1 MRKKASTPT
10 TLEIYLLGPF
20 RIFVD
25 GQAIDERKLT
35 RRKPKQ
41 LIKLLALQLH
51 HQLHRDQ
58 AMEFLWPDSDP
69 ESAANNLHK
78 AIHMARHALEP
89 SLKSVAESH
98 FILTQG
104 QQVLLR
110 APGRLW
116 IDVEE
121 FEQHV
126 KAAQAASDIRACEEA
141 RAFYGGELL
150 AEDRYEDWAAARR
163 EQLQNRHQEL
173 LARLVRLYET
183 RGEHKAAIERL
194 QELLITDG
202 ANEETHRHL
211 MRLYALTGNKHQAL
225 RQYQLC
231 CGALQKELDV
241 EPEQQTRELH
251 RQIIS
256 GQLAPLPAGSE
267 ATDRQD
273 SDTANSLAIFPFI
286 NSSADP
292 HGEYL
297 SDGITESIINNLSQL
312 PKLKVIARST
322 VFRYKGAD
330 IDPQEV
336 GKKLGVRAVLT
347 GRVLSRGDVL
357 NIQTEL
363 VNVKDGTQLW
373 GEQHERNCSDIFEVQ
388 EEIAKE
394 IAAKLRLRLSGEE
407 RGLLSK
413 RYTANPEAYTLYLKG
428 RYHWNKRTME
438 GFEKG
443 LECFRQAIA
452 IDPDY
457 ALAYAGISDCHAFRG
472 DVGTAAVPSKEA
484 FSRAKQAALQAL
496 EIDDKLAE
504 AQASLAHANMHCFEW
519 AAAEQAFKR
528 AIDLNSNHAQAHQ
541 WYAFYLLFNAQ
552 PDRALAEARR
562 ALELDPLS
570 LTAHGDLGQIYFYT
584 RQYDQAI
591 EVYDKTL
598 ELDPNRYRVYLWIGL
613 IYEQKRM
620 YEDAIA
626 AFLKAKTDEL
636 NTEVLASL
644 GSAYALA
651 GKRAEAL
658 SVSNELNQRS
668 AQHYVSPYN
677 RSLLFLSL
685 GEMDK
690 AFEWLERAYDERAEW
705 MIYLSVD
712 PRFDPLRAD
721 GRFINLLRRIGFR
734 GTGPNT

>member
-25 GQAIDERKLT
+25 GQAIDERQLT

-41 LIKLLALQLH
+41 LIKLLALQPH

-116 IDVEE
+116 IDVED

-126 KAAQAASDIRACEEA
+126 KTAQAGSDIKACEEA
-141 RAFYGGELL
+141 RALYGGDLL
-150 AEDRYEDWAAARR
+150 AEDRYEDWAASRR
-163 EQLQNRHQEL
+163 EQLQNKHQEL
-173 LARLVRLYET
+173 LAKLARLYEAD
-183 RGEHKAAIERL
+183 GEHEAAIERL

-231 CGALQKELDV
+231 CDALQKDLDA

-251 RQIIS
+251 RQIIA
-256 GQLAPLPAGSE
+256 GQLAPAGRD
-267 ATDRQD
+267 AGDRQD
-273 SDTANSLAIFPFI
+273 SNTSNSLAIFPFI

-292 HGEYL
+292 NAEYL

-312 PKLKVIARST
+312 PQLKVIARST

-373 GEQHERNCSDIFEVQ
+373 GEQHERSCSDIFEVQ

-407 RGLLSK
+407 KGLLSK

-428 RYHWNKRTME
+428 RYHWNKRTMN

-452 IDPDY
+452 LDPNY
-457 ALAYAGISDCHAFRG
+457 GLAYAGISDCHAFRG
-472 DVGTAAVPSKEA
+472 DVGMAAVPSKEA

-519 AAAEQAFKR
+519 ADAEQAFKR

-552 PDRALAEARR
+552 PDSALAEARH

-570 LTAHGDLGQIYFYT
+570 LTAHGDLGQIYFYS

-591 EVYDKTL
+591 EAYDKTL
-598 ELDPNRYRVYLWIGL
+598 ELDPNRYRVYLWLGL

-620 YEDAIA
+620 YDDAIA
-626 AFLKAKTDEL
+626 AFLKANTDEV

-658 SVSNELNQRS
+658 NVLNELEKRS
-668 AQHYVSPYN
+668 ARHYVSPYN

-685 GEMDK
+685 GEKDK

-712 PRFDPLRAD
+712 PRFDSLRSEPKFRD
-721 GRFINLLRRIGFR
+721 ILRRIGFAS
-734 GTGPNT
+734 